1 MISKPGMRPIV
12 EVTGVDKVAP
22 IYASPDAAQSGRSE
36 LPTAGLLAQVWA
48 ITGQL
53 EQVRG
58 CDVYVGLV
66 GLSCGSLV
74 RDRLQ
79 VSYTE
84 LEFDKATEA
93 GIPRLMFLLD
103 AGAELPVPGQLVDLD
118 PVLQDQRRSSGE
130 GPGVGSDGG
139 GVRHSRRAGT
149 AVTPAS
155 S

>member
-1 MISKPGMRPIV
+1 VAAAEQAVIRAGDAIADMAYFTARDSKP
-12 EVTGVDKVAP
+12 
-22 IYASPDAAQSGRSE
+22 AQYC
-36 LPTAGLLAQVWA
+36 QD
-48 ITGQL
+48 
-53 EQVRG
+53 QVRR

-66 GLSCGSLV
+66 GLRYGSPV
-74 RDRLQ
+74 HDWPQ

-84 LEFDKATEA
+84 LEFDTATEA